1 MNGNVFELLGRVNYV
16 NIKYVESGK
25 AITRVLISIKRYKSE
40 EYDTF
45 PITFFGDMA
54 EAIYNTSAY
63 FKYNYE
69 REWIT
74 EPKIMEMIK
83 DIDKSV
89 VLGNG
94 AIDSP
99 VLGVIA
105 PTSLSGGVKTLMLIN
120 NDSDHIF
127 NASACGDNCAKWILN
142 ISKTKDITIR
152 LGYLMDFG
160 NEPFDA
166 EIVNT
171 GEVVH
176 NLAELNKAVLKDGLI

>member
-1 MNGNVFELLGRVNYV
+1 MLNV
-16 NIKYVESGK
+16 
-25 AITRVLISIKRYKSE
+25 
-40 EYDTF
+40 
-45 PITFFGDMA
+45 FFGDMA

-105 PTSLSGGVKTLMLIN
+105 PTSLSGGVKTLILI
-120 NDSDHIF
+120 DKISDKVF
-127 NASACGDNCAKWILN
+127 NASNCGDNCAKWLLN
-142 ISKTKDITIR
+142 IGEEKDVTINLR
-152 LGYLMDFG
+152 HIMKFPSEDFKIKII
-160 NEPFDA
+160 NENK
-166 EIVNT
+166 IVSNMK
-171 GEVVH
+171 
-176 NLAELNKAVLKDGLI
+176 ELIPIAGRYV